1 MKSLNYNFSSV
12 SNMYKRERFFL
23 MIEKLGALPVIRG
36 ASLSL
41 NIGTDALHDR
51 LAALPSFRMV
61 RLDNQD
67 SLLESDTELVEVT
80 CMNRDNHIALH
91 FTVNA
96 LSSSKADFVKE
107 TLTLL
112 FKDVTFSKPG
122 FMVDWFYATAE
133 GIRST
138 RIEEQLNGTLLDAAY
153 PTITEGVHS
162 FIDRYLST
170 DLPVLV
176 VHGPPGTGKTRLIRG
191 ILAEISQREK
201 DDCRV
206 MFTTDEA
213 ILERDEFFM
222 RFVGSGHHALVIE
235 DADHLLKPRTDG
247 NRTMHRFLTVSDG
260 IVRAQGRKIIFSSNL
275 PNLGDLDDALLRPGR
290 CFACVSLPRLNFG
303 QVDSLIPALKLSD
316 ESALQ
321 IRRRLQAVGANSV
334 SLAEVYSKALELTS
348 GLLVHDNGASLA
360 QSV

>member
-23 MIEKLGALPVIRG
+23 MIEKLGALPAMRSI
-36 ASLSL
+36 SLSL
-41 NIGTDALHDR
+41 NIDSDSLHDR
-51 LAALPSFRMV
+51 LAAFPSFRMV

-67 SLLESDTELVEVT
+67 SLLESDTELIDVT
-80 CMNRDNHIALH
+80 CMNRDHYVAMH
-91 FTVNA
+91 FTVTA
-96 LSSSKADFVKE
+96 QSASKADDVKE
-107 TLTLL
+107 RLTRL
-112 FKDVTFSKPG
+112 FKDVMFSKPC
-122 FMVDWFYATAE
+122 FMVDWYYATAE

-138 RIEEQLNGTLLDAAY
+138 KIEEQLNGTLLDAAY
-153 PTITEGVHS
+153 PTITEGVNS

-176 VHGPPGTGKTRLIRG
+176 VYGPPGTGKTRLIRG
-191 ILAEISQREK
+191 ILAEISRRQK

-213 ILERDEFFM
+213 ILGRDEFFM

-247 NRTMHRFLTVSDG
+247 NRIMHRFLTVSDG

-275 PNLGDLDDALLRPGR
+275 PNLGDLDDALIRPGR
-290 CFACVSLPRLNFG
+290 CFACVPLPRLSFG
-303 QVDSLIPALKLSD
+303 QVDSLIPALKLTEENAVHVRD
-316 ESALQ
+316 QLQSAGGKS
-321 IRRRLQAVGANSV
+321 A
-334 SLAEVYSKALELTS
+334 SLAEVYGKVMESTRR
-348 GLLVHDNGASLA
+348 NASLNLTA
-360 QSV
+360 NKF